1 MWLLVR
7 WYLFLSSSF
16 LSFEGFDLFPNM
28 GFYNTVK
35 KQQLTIDLTFDWPL
49 SILKVSKAVKYII
62 SIINKLLCKECSTNM
77 RRSDIIKG
85 SNKENNLMWYLKFYA
100 AFTEIFS
107 FTEISTKKIWLKAVV
122 RAAWMKL
129 QAPNKVSNFQLLKT
143 VITNYWQ

>member
-1 MWLLVR
+1 
-7 WYLFLSSSF
+7 
-16 LSFEGFDLFPNM
+16 M

-62 SIINKLLCKECSTNM
+62 SIINKLLCKECSTDM

-107 FTEISTKKIWLKAVV
+107 
-122 RAAWMKL
+122 
-129 QAPNKVSNFQLLKT
+129 
-143 VITNYWQ
+143 